1 MLIREFLEKR
11 YSAREYEQKQLSE
24 STIKTIVDYAREIEA
39 SIKSVKVKFIFLKD
53 GTVIFEKLNGYAG
66 YAGVMIKSPHYIG
79 ILTEDENYRT
89 QIAASYAMQSLIKKL
104 FEMGLGTCWIDFSKA
119 GERLQDEL
127 AGSELKNINYAVS
140 VGYPK
145 KESRFKFVYV
155 PSTSYSSVSNN
166 PYRQISESKSDKSGE
181 RLPIDQFVFKD
192 EFGTHVS
199 LDELEQRGLAD
210 VFSLVRNA
218 PSARNLQPWRFILQN
233 ERIVMAVKNPSS
245 KESMTDAGIMMY
257 LFEGMAHDSGIRG
270 EWSLLPF
277 EEFEYQNDKYAYVGE
292 FRV

>member
-24 STIKTIVDYAREIEA
+24 NTIKTIIDYAHEIEA
-39 SIKSVKVKFIFLKD
+39 SIKSVKVRFLFLKD
-53 GTVIFEKLNGYAG
+53 GAGVYEKLNGYAG

-104 FEMGLGTCWIDFSKA
+104 FEMGLGTCWIDFSNA
-119 GERLQDEL
+119 GARLQDEL
-127 AGSELKNINYAVS
+127 AGSELKNINYAIS

-145 KESRFKFVYV
+145 KESRFKFIYV
-155 PSTSYSSVSNN
+155 PSAAYSNVSNN
-166 PYRQISESKSDKSGE
+166 PYRQISESKSDKSGD
-181 RLPIDQFVFKD
+181 RLPLDHFVFKD
-192 EFGTHVS
+192 EFGKQIS

-210 VFSLVRNA
+210 IFFRIRNA
-218 PSARNLQPWRFILQN
+218 PSARNLQPWRFIIQN
-233 ERIVMAVKNPSS
+233 DRIVIAVKNPAS

-270 EWSLLPF
+270 EWSLLPLD
-277 EEFEYQNDKYAYVGE
+277 EFEYESDKYAYVGE
-292 FRV
+292 FKV